1 MSPMSEMHGKGLAIS
16 VTDLSV
22 DFRTHDRRV
31 VHATRSLELEI
42 APGEFIAVVGQS
54 GCGKSTLL
62 RVLAG
67 LNDTYSGRASL
78 DGEPITKPRRD
89 VGVMFQTP
97 VLLPWRT
104 ALQNVILPQQIAG
117 ARKRDIERE
126 AMEMLEMTGLAGF
139 ADKHPWEL
147 SGGMQQRVA
156 LSRALLGRPRLLLMD
171 EPFGALDE
179 FTRERLNVELLRIW
193 GDLSPTVVLVT
204 HNIDEAVLLA
214 DRVVMMTGHP
224 GEIAGIEEI
233 QVPRPRGLG
242 DVGSPQFARHVT
254 SIRSTLGV
262 SAS

>member
-1 MSPMSEMHGKGLAIS
+1 MSKWVEPEGKGLGIS

-22 DFRTHDRRV
+22 DFRTRDHRV
-31 VHATRSLELEI
+31 VHATKKLDLEI
-42 APGEFIAVVGQS
+42 LPGEFVAVVGQS

-67 LNDTYSGRASL
+67 LNETYSGQAAL
-78 DGEPITKPRRD
+78 DGEAITRPRRD

-104 ALQNVILPQQIAG
+104 ALENVVLPQQIAG
-117 ARKRDIERE
+117 VRKRAVEEE
-126 AMEMLEMTGLAGF
+126 ARQMLEMTGLAGF

-179 FTRERLNVELLRIW
+179 FTRERLNIELLRIW
-193 GDLSPTVVLVT
+193 AELSPTVVLVT
-204 HNIDEAVLLA
+204 HSIDEAVLLA
-214 DRVVMMTGHP
+214 DRVVMMTGQP

-233 QVPRPRGLG
+233 RLARPRSLG
-242 DVGSPQFARHVT
+242 DVGSPQFAQHVT
-254 SIRSTLGV
+254 NIRSTLGV
-262 SAS
+262 AS